1 MYAKI
6 ITDIAHQDVD
16 RIYTYGVPQELEETI
31 KPGMRVIVPF
41 GGRKAIEGYVLDT
54 ASTSSVDPAKLKYI
68 LSACDEY
75 PALFACRNA
84 GRPYK

>member
-31 KPGMRVIVPF
+31 KPGMRVMGLY
-41 GGRKAIEGYVLDT
+41 GGPE
-54 ASTSSVDPAKLKYI
+54 S
-68 LSACDEY
+68 
-75 PALFACRNA
+75 N
-84 GRPYK
+84 